1 MAKFNDIRELAQQN
15 ARWVSNSP
23 KDWMNYLDVAAR
35 LYRYSFK
42 DTLLI
47 HAQRPDATACAEL
60 EVWNKKMNRWVNRGA
75 KGIALLDDASPRA
88 KLRYVFDIADT
99 HLVQG
104 GRTPILWRI
113 DDSEHQQMILDHLAD
128 TYALTQTDSMNAAL
142 MELAQQL
149 TAENLEEAMDGLE
162 YEVADTFLEGL
173 DEDNLRVRFREL
185 MTNSIFYT
193 LSRRCEQE
201 PLEVL
206 EDEDFIR
213 IVDFNQL
220 PVLTFLGNAVSE
232 QCEAVLFDIGR
243 EMRKI
248 YKKEITQQLEK
259 SVDSLYNTNTDFS
272 TLKHETKENT
282 TKGGQENGVD
292 VLPQGR
298 LSVPESGREG
308 RAADYREV
316 RDAAQDVPER
326 EPQELV
332 SEYADKRQTEPAS
345 GADRGSSGEPD
356 GNPAGQ
362 PEREVS
368 GTEQGEGPAGMGSTS
383 EQPDGDGRRDR
394 FEGIGV
400 QLTETTTEQD
410 LSEAEEEIAS
420 AFSFPDLP
428 TVEQQIRAIEEPIR
442 ARYAEKIA
450 LDSEVV
456 DEVLR
461 TGSNRSKGQLRLI
474 YNFMV
479 EKTPEEYTE
488 FVKNEYGTGGKG
500 FEIGG
505 AKYAVWFDDLGLRIA
520 AGGTAK
526 GGTIA
531 NASLSWEDV
540 SNRIHELLRQGEYA
554 PQAVLDAARQ
564 NALQEHAQ
572 TLAYMERDLADGV
585 AEAVFQDVEIFRG
598 GFPELTDRLAGL
610 LDDAAFLTDL
620 NERLSALGEAYAEDK
635 DLMRMHFYKPD
646 KVAALFQKFAKPY
659 QNYSARDGFH
669 WNEYK
674 KFITEDEINAYFT
687 RGSNYSDSR
696 LAIYSFFLNHEDK
709 KERADFLKEH
719 YGIGGSSHALCG
731 ADDSHEDHDGRG
743 ISLER
748 GSYGNPDA
756 SVHLNWN
763 QAAGR
768 IDQLIRDSEY
778 LKPADYSRM
787 PAYERERMAMR
798 VMGFYHQ
805 LPNDVERPY
814 PQDLYHEEGRKA
826 LVEKLEA
833 PEQAVE
839 LLEQMDNALLSVPL
853 DSGEY
858 ERKAESLSILH
869 QYVEGTY
876 TIFPEKKRAVEIAVP
891 EQGQM
896 SMFDFMEQE
905 PQSKEQSTAA
915 AVEKP
920 QKAKVVARYQ
930 STVMMQEGYIED
942 IAILQYPD
950 GKFYN
955 HYNYDE
961 EKGTGAAETGP
972 FNSLND
978 AKSVIRQT
986 REDAKAVE
994 SFENQP
1000 KQTYSRENGSFLY
1013 LENDHLYRVER
1024 SNAYDV
1030 YLKDMENS
1038 AVAGRVI
1045 PLPSYSET
1053 LAKNPLND
1061 FLKLDADHTQK
1072 DSRCVYKE
1080 CLYTLLEKVERSEI
1094 YPLLRDRDTTEEEA
1108 ENLIREKIEDLFA
1121 SGEVENAT
1129 YSEAIDTWAHFG
1141 EWIQEDIFQRT
1152 YQDVITD
1159 RRDAVAL
1166 YQDSKDAPQWV
1177 RGIMVPY
1184 AAEEKAVEPTLQPL
1198 PLDET
1203 NEYNALKE
1211 RYPDA
1216 LVGYEQHGNFEF
1228 YGEDAKRVSELLGS
1242 KLLEKETAL
1251 GKVEVSG
1258 FPREQWASQAMKLWK
1273 QGESVYLSGQQE
1285 DGTHA
1290 QTKYFR
1296 REEYLPINTTIELE
1310 DREFRVDSVN
1320 FEQGTVSLQDMTLA
1334 KEARYPIFRTEPLE
1348 YIRHVYE
1355 QADVPMEEA
1364 VEITVFTALHNA
1376 GVAYEDFSPEQ
1387 MDVIYSVAESG
1398 GELED
1403 LLKPEFPPE
1412 QMQLIADVQ
1421 NRTDAISRA
1430 AAEEALEPLTQQPMT
1445 PAEVNHARRKHNL
1458 PLDSEA
1464 ETELPAQPKQEPM
1477 NFRITD
1483 DDLGAGGPKAKYKA
1497 NVEAI
1502 RVLQTLDAEQRQAA
1516 TAEEQEILS
1525 RYVGWGGIPQA
1536 FDEKN
1541 ADWAKEYAELK
1552 SLLPA
1557 DEYSEA
1563 RASTLNAFYTSPTVI
1578 KAMYEA
1584 LSNMG
1589 LSKGNVLEPS
1599 CGVGNFMGLVPESM
1613 ENIKMYGVE
1622 LDNVSGRIAQQ
1633 LYQKNKIA
1641 VQGFETMQF
1650 PDSFF
1655 DCVVGNVPFGN
1666 YKVPDK
1672 RYDRHNFLIHD
1683 YFIAKS
1689 LDLVRPGGVVAV
1701 VTSSGTMDKKDSSV
1715 REYLANRADLV
1726 GAIRLPNNAFQRNAN
1741 TSVVADILF
1750 LQKRDRAAVERA
1762 EWVDLGTTPE
1772 GYPINQYFAQ
1782 HPEMVLGEITTEST
1796 QYGKQETTVKP
1807 IEGADLAQQLKAAVE
1822 NINAEITEPEITDD
1836 ELDQNAEPL
1845 PADPNVK
1852 NFSYTNVDGQVYY
1865 RENSYMNKV
1874 DLPAVTAERVLGMI
1888 ALRETTQKL
1897 LDCQLHD
1904 GTDAEVEL
1912 LQGKLKDQYK
1922 RFTAQ
1927 YGLINS
1933 TANKR
1938 AFRQDS
1944 SYCLLASLEI
1954 LDEDKNLKRLADI
1967 FTKRTI
1973 RKPEPVT
1980 SVDTP
1985 SEALALSIGEKAK
1998 VDVPFMAEL
2007 CGKTEQEV
2015 TEELAGVIFR
2025 NPVTQAWV
2033 TADEYLSGNVREK
2046 LETAETFAA
2055 NHPEYQV
2062 NVEYLKRVQP
2072 KDLNA
2077 SEIEVRLGA
2086 NWIKAEYITDFME
2099 RVFKTPSYYIGS
2111 SIKATYSEIS
2121 GAWNISGKSLDRSN
2135 PRVTNTYGT
2144 MRVNGYRL
2152 LEDALNL
2159 RDTKIYDTIYE
2170 DGKER
2175 RVLNKK
2181 ETMLAQQAQEAI
2193 RDAFKQWIFKDLDRR
2208 EELCKVYNERF
2219 NAIRPREYDGSHIKF
2234 VGMTPEISLMP
2245 HQKNAVAH
2253 ILYGNNT
2260 LLAHCVGAGKTF
2272 QMIAAGMES
2281 RRLGLAQKNL
2291 YVVPNHLTEQ
2301 WGADFLRL
2309 YPNAN
2314 VLVATKK
2321 DFEPANRKKFCSRI
2335 ATGDYDAIII
2345 GHSQFER
2352 IPLSPERQ
2360 KSMIERQIQD
2370 ITFAIAEAKAEDDG
2384 KSFTVKQMEKTKKT
2398 LQAKLQKLNDQSR
2411 KDDVVTFEQ
2420 LGVDRLFVDESHFYK
2435 NMFLYTKMRNIAG
2448 IAQTDAQKSSD
2459 MFAKCQYLDEI
2470 TGGKGVTFATGTPVS
2485 NSMVELYTI
2494 MRYLQY
2500 DTLQKLHLGH
2510 FDSWAASFGETVTA
2524 IELSPEGTGYR
2535 AKTRFARFFNLP
2547 ELISLFKESA
2557 DVQTADM
2564 LNLPVPEAEYI
2575 NEVLKP
2581 SETQQ
2586 EMVSSFADR
2595 AERVRNGNVDPRTD
2609 NMLKITNDGRK
2620 LALDQ
2625 RLINDLLPDEPES
2638 KVNLCVENAYQ
2649 VWEESTPDKSTQLI
2663 FCDLSTPKADGTFNV
2678 YDDVREKLVAKGI
2691 PREEIAFIHEA
2702 NTETKKAELFAKVRS
2717 GQVRILLGST
2727 PKLGAGTNIQD
2738 RLIALHHL
2746 DCPWKPSDLE
2756 QQEGRIL
2763 RQGNRNQKVKIFR
2776 YVTENTFDSYMW
2788 QILENK
2794 QKFISQI
2801 MTSKSPVRACD
2812 DVDDTAL
2819 TYAEIKA
2826 LATGNPYIKEKMDLD
2841 IQVSKLKLMRANHT
2855 SQIYS
2860 LESDIARRYP
2870 AEITAAKERIA
2881 GLKAD
2886 LAVAKPLLEQDKEK
2900 FSITVEDRVY
2910 TDRKEAGS
2918 AILAACAAMK
2928 IAKTEGQIADLGG
2941 FAISSRFDAF
2951 AQTFKLAIK
2960 RQSSYTIELGS
2971 DPAGNIQRIL
2981 NALASIE
2988 KTLPQVERRL
2998 ETLQQQL
3005 AEAKEEVQR
3014 PFPQEAELNE
3024 KSARLAELN
3033 ALLDMDEKGDDAALG
3048 MDEEVTDSE
3057 LPAPKREIERSADSV
3072 KRPSILAQLHEK
3084 QAERMAEPK
3093 PQKKKSHDM
3102 KL

>member
-232 QCEAVLFDIGR
+232 QCEAVLRDIGR
-243 EMRKI
+243 EMQKI
-248 YKKEITQQLEK
+248 YRKEVTEHLAK
-259 SVDSLYNTNTDFS
+259 TADSLYNTSTDFS
-272 TLKHETKENT
+272 ELKCETETNITEEGKPYGT
-282 TKGGQENGVD
+282 D
-292 VLPQGR
+292 LSPQGGLPVSEPDR
-298 LSVPESGREG
+298 TG
-308 RAADYREV
+308 RADEHWEV
-316 RDAAQDVPER
+316 RDAAQDLSEGKQ
-326 EPQELV
+326 EELV
-332 SEYADKRQTEPAS
+332 SEYADERQAESAS
-345 GADRGSSGEPD
+345 GADRRAGGEPD
-356 GNPAGQ
+356 GRTDRES
-362 PEREVS
+362 EREVS
-368 GTEQGEGPAGMGSTS
+368 GSEQGNRTDGMGGTP
-383 EQPDGDGRRDR
+383 EQSDRDGGRDR
-394 FEGIGV
+394 AEGIGV
-400 QLTETTTEQD
+400 QLTADTTEQD

-420 AFSFPDLP
+420 AFSLPSLP
-428 TVEQQIRAIEEPIR
+428 TVEQQIRAIEAPMQ
-442 ARYAEKIA
+442 AQYADEITIPA
-450 LDSEVV
+450 EVV
-456 DEVLR
+456 DEILR
-461 TGSNRSKGQLRLI
+461 TGSNRNQSQLRLI
-474 YNFMV
+474 YNFMS
-479 EKTPEEYTE
+479 EQTPEEYTA
-488 FVKNEYGTGGKG
+488 FVKKEYGEGGKG

-505 AKYAVWFDDLGLRIA
+505 TKYAVWFDELGMQIA
-520 AGGTAK
+520 VGDTVRNDPKNKAF
-526 GGTIA
+526 
-531 NASLSWEDV
+531 LSWEDV
-540 SNRIHELLRQGEYA
+540 SGRLHQLLQQGEYA
-554 PQAVLDAARQ
+554 PKSVLDAARG
-564 NALQEHAQ
+564 NALHEHAEA
-572 TLAYMERDLADGV
+572 LSYMERDMAEGV
-585 AEAVFQDVEIFRG
+585 AEMVFADTSIFSG
-598 GFPELTDRLAGL
+598 GYPELTERLAKL
-610 LDDAAFLTDL
+610 LDQPEFLADL
-620 NERLSALGEAYAEDK
+620 SERLLGLAEAYAEDK
-635 DLMRMHFYKPD
+635 SVMRMQFYRPD
-646 KVAALFQKFAKPY
+646 KVSERFQKFALPY
-659 QNYSARDGFH
+659 QPYQAREGFQ
-669 WNEYK
+669 WNTQK
-674 KFITEDEINAYFT
+674 VFITNDEINAFLA
-687 RGSNYSDSR
+687 GGGPYSDGR
-696 LAIYSFFLNHEDK
+696 LATYSFFLNHEEK
-709 KERADFLKEH
+709 AERAAFLKDR
-719 YGIGGSSHALCG
+719 YGVGGSSHALSR
-731 ADDSHEDHDGRG
+731 ADNSHANYDGRG
-743 ISLER
+743 LELAR
-748 GSYGNPDA
+748 GSYGKPDA
-756 SVHLNWN
+756 LVKLNWN
-763 QAAGR
+763 QAAER
-768 IDQLIRDSEY
+768 VAKLIDQSLY

-787 PAYERERMAMR
+787 PSYEREQMANR
-798 VMGFYHQ
+798 VIGFYHR
-805 LPNDVERPY
+805 LPDEVERPFERELLNE
-814 PQDLYHEEGRKA
+814 DARK
-826 LVEKLEA
+826 KLPVMLA
-833 PEQAVE
+833 DSEQAAE
-839 LLEQMDNALLSVPL
+839 LLEKMDAALLSVPL
-853 DSGEY
+853 DSPDY
-858 ERKAESLSILH
+858 AEKSKILADLH

-876 TIFPEKKRAVEIAVP
+876 TIFPEKKKAIEISAS
-891 EQGQM
+891 ETGQI
-896 SMFDFMEQE
+896 SLFDIWAQEQE
-905 PQSKEQSTAA
+905 SKEHSTT
-915 AVEKP
+915 AVVEEP
-920 QKAKVVARYQ
+920 QKQATK
-930 STVMMQEGYIED
+930 
-942 IAILQYPD
+942 
-950 GKFYN
+950 
-955 HYNYDE
+955 
-961 EKGTGAAETGP
+961 
-972 FNSLND
+972 
-978 AKSVIRQT
+978 
-986 REDAKAVE
+986 
-994 SFENQP
+994 
-1000 KQTYSRENGSFLY
+1000 YSRNIGDYLY
-1013 LENDHLYRVER
+1013 LEDDRLYKIERVTD
-1024 SNAYDV
+1024 SLI
-1030 YLKDMENS
+1030 YLKDMERP
-1038 AVAGRVI
+1038 AWAARVLR
-1045 PLPSYSET
+1045 PNQYDAE

-1061 FLKLDADHTQK
+1061 YLLTGQESALK

-1080 CLYTLLEKVERSEI
+1080 CLYTMLDAVQQSEI
-1094 YPLLRDRDTTEEEA
+1094 YPYLRDRDVDADEA
-1108 ENLIREKIEDLFA
+1108 EKELRNKIDELLEQNAETAPLYLEA
-1121 SGEVENAT
+1121 SQNWENFK
-1129 YSEAIDTWAHFG
+1129 DWLV
-1141 EWIQEDIFQRT
+1141 EDIFQRT
-1152 YQDVITD
+1152 YQDMMPD
-1159 RRDAVAL
+1159 SRDAVAL
-1166 YQDSKDAPQWV
+1166 YQNDPHAPQWV
-1177 RGIMVPY
+1177 RGMVVDASAQEIKPSHKNLDN
-1184 AAEEKAVEPTLQPL
+1184 AEQQDFRNEVERTVF
-1198 PLDET
+1198 
-1203 NEYNALKE
+1203 
-1211 RYPDA
+1211 DA
-1216 LVGYEQHGNFEF
+1216 LH
-1228 YGEDAKRVSELLGS
+1228 K
-1242 KLLEKETAL
+1242 
-1251 GKVEVSG
+1251 
-1258 FPREQWASQAMKLWK
+1258 
-1273 QGESVYLSGQQE
+1273 
-1285 DGTHA
+1285 A
-1290 QTKYFR
+1290 Q
-1296 REEYLPINTTIELE
+1296 
-1310 DREFRVDSVN
+1310 
-1320 FEQGTVSLQDMTLA
+1320 
-1334 KEARYPIFRTEPLE
+1334 
-1348 YIRHVYE
+1348 
-1355 QADVPMEEA
+1355 
-1364 VEITVFTALHNA
+1364 
-1376 GVAYEDFSPEQ
+1376 VAYEDFTPEQ
-1387 MDVIYSVAESG
+1387 MDVIYAVAENG
-1398 GELED
+1398 GSLEEL
-1403 LLKPEFPPE
+1403 LNPEFSPE

-1421 NRTDAISRA
+1421 TRTDAIHRSA
-1430 AAEEALEPLTQQPMT
+1430 ADDAVKPFTSKPMT
-1445 PAEVNHARRKHNL
+1445 PEEVNQTRKEKNL
-1458 PLDSEA
+1458 PLDTDTA
-1464 ETELPAQPKQEPM
+1464 QKPPAQPNQKPI

-1483 DDLGAGGPKAKYKA
+1483 DDLGAGGAKTKFKA
-1497 NVEAI
+1497 NIEAI
-1502 RVLQTLDAEQRQAA
+1502 RLLQTLDAEQRQA
-1516 TAEEQEILS
+1516 TAEEQEVLS

-1541 ADWAKEYAELK
+1541 ADWSKEYAELK

-1578 KAMYEA
+1578 KAIYEA

-1622 LDNVSGRIAQQ
+1622 LDSVSGRIAQQ

-1672 RYDRHNFLIHD
+1672 RYDRHNLLIHD

-1689 LDLVRPGGVVAV
+1689 LDLVRPGGVGAV

-1822 NINAEITEPEITDD
+1822 NIHAEITEPEITDD

-1897 LDCQLHD
+1897 LDCQLYD

-1912 LQGKLKDQYK
+1912 LQGKLKNQYK

-1944 SYCLLASLEI
+1944 SYCLLAALEI

-2046 LETAETFAA
+2046 LATAETFAA

-2099 RVFKTPSYYIGS
+2099 QVFKTPSYYIGS

-2159 RDTKIYDTIYE
+2159 RDTKIYDTVYE

-2234 VGMTPEISLMP
+2234 AGMTPEISLMP

-2321 DFEPANRKKFCSRI
+2321 DFEPSNRKKFCSRI

-2459 MFAKCQYLDEI
+2459 MFAKCQYLDEV

-2595 AERVRNGNVDPRTD
+2595 AEQVRNGNVNPKID

-2663 FCDLSTPKADGTFNV
+2663 FCDLSTPKTDGTFNV

-2951 AQTFKLAIK
+2951 AQTFKLTIK

-3048 MDEEVTDSE
+3048 MDEEMTESE
-3057 LPAPKREIERSADSV
+3057 IPAPKREIERSADSV

-3102 KL
+3102 EL